1 MIPDQEQRP
10 FTGLEI
16 AMRWAELPP
25 EHLSA
30 ALKALNP
37 QLAREHEYR
46 MAELTAEAQE
56 KKDLRNHRLQMTGLI
71 TGLVLAVG
79 MLVGAVVLG
88 VNDQPWLAGAF
99 MGPSLLVL
107 VKIFVLRETIA
118 VDIQAVQK
126 AHANAQPTTVP
137 PAAEPGAPPLV

>member
-1 MIPDQEQRP
+1 MIPNQEQQP
-10 FTGLEI
+10 LTGLEI
-16 AMRWAELPP
+16 AMRWAELPS

-37 QLAREHEYR
+37 QLAREHAYR
-46 MAELTAEAQE
+46 MAQLAAETQE
-56 KKDLRNHRLQMTGLI
+56 KADRRNHRLQMTGLI

-79 MLVGAVVLG
+79 MLAGAVVLG
-88 VNDQPWLAGAF
+88 VNNQPWLAAAF

-107 VKIFVLRETIA
+107 VKIFVLRESA
-118 VDIQAVQK
+118 AADVKAVQK
-126 AHANAQPTTVP
+126 AYATAQAPAVP